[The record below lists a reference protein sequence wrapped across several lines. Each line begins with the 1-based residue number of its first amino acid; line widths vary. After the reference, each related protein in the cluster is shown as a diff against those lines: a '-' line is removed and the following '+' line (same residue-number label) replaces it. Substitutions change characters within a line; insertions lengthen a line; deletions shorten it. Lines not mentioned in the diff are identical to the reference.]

1 MAKKTLEEYKA
12 EFKKHF
18 PPNPS
23 AKWDYAKAI
32 VHVLQPYIIDHADT
46 VFESAQYAQVK
57 ENEKGVQK
65 ADAPKAIKDAVSKS
79 PLIANSENTIWA
91 AEAVMIKALIDLGSD
106 LPVPASNYPATEQK
120 PTFLNCAVWRQ
131 FQAGQKQTPGHPV
144 WEHGPDNKWYV
155 RGYETQYAYRTQ
167 TVFARMRTIQAW
179 FNTLQAAIND
189 EGRTIADTGGTG
201 GTGWWHDA
209 LKSKKTKENEKAL
222 ADAGVND
229 EDALDETI
237 TDAEEV
243 KAERKFQEQ
252 CFLIDYW
259 QEICSVNA
267 CEPYGKYF
275 TCVGP
280 SRHSTV
286 NPSSVISRIV
296 AKQDVHKLMSAPQE
310 LFARIQPKVRLF
322 KRYRVKQKP
331 VFAGQRRV
339 QASGKDQT
347 LFENVYYQP
356 EDKIVQKEIKFADN
370 DHRESV
376 EAAFAPTP
384 GGFKDG
390 VALQR
395 FDFTYYGANPIE
407 ADRNI
412 TCKMSLFFRNLEDLG
427 ASDSTGGGRTATFLD
442 LILFGPNKAK
452 APNPNPYGIKL
463 NEWNPDYYEIKAAI
477 GYFEPPGNDAAQLIT
492 DQEGRDLKNF
502 LKNSTVNLGLVLLG
516 HTFNFNEDGSGTL
529 EIEFQGI
536 VESHLSSNRADL
548 FYTSKRLATEVKR
561 IDAELAYIEARI
573 EQGADEGEA
582 NVEISNEVRSTETDM
597 IAEWFDLIGFLLP
610 GEGVRSQPEYEA
622 TFIKGNG
629 GTYADRK
636 KILEEKRSR
645 FVRNEKTQ
653 RYGAL
658 INRLLAMDKM
668 RYIDVNHAMMG
679 GISEGREQL
688 SRMTSSK
695 RQGAGSTRKPLGVK
709 IRKAN
714 SADLK
719 KRHEK
724 YLDGAA
730 GALDDANDEE
740 TKKKK
745 QKEAKDSFSQPA
757 KDKDKYRVNF
767 FYLGDLMEAAF
778 YQALD
783 NPKEREGDAQ
793 VGPEDYTFSNI
804 HFLMGPITF
813 VDPRTHSPVEVNLA
827 DIPVSLNLF
836 MTWYLENVISPQ
848 RDTYYIRNFIR
859 DVLKS
864 LILETLSPGCFYKYP
879 IRPRFNMVSISGPG
893 IGKKGN
899 TQDRVGIKTSGKG
912 GKKRTGARIKGRI
925 LDINHIAPYP
935 DSNIGAMPPREFF
948 YDFIYCHDGLPY
960 SLKGDPIEDSQN
972 GIYHFQVGSDKG
984 ILKNVTFDRQDQPY
998 VREARTVQDGA
1009 DPIAAQLRH
1018 QYNVTMKCF
1027 GSTVFKPG
1035 MRVHVTPRLATQ
1047 AGGVVANLETSLTYK
1062 LGLGGYI
1069 FLTKV
1074 ENVIE
1079 PGRFETIL
1087 YGINDGMVKRIGKT
1101 DREEPIIVECMPQTI
1116 EEAPAEKENTA
1127 KQTRSLPGLQTP
1139 SEQKADQTGTPL
1151 STVQTSKVPA
1161 EELDDEDAS
1170 GGMSGGY

>member
-12 EFKKHF
+12 EFKKYF
-18 PPNPS
+18 PPNPLE
-23 AKWDYAKAI
+23 KWDYAGAI
-32 VHVLQPYIIDHADT
+32 THVLRPYIIDHADT
-46 VFESAQYAQVK
+46 VFESSQYAQVK

-65 ADAPKAIKDAVSKS
+65 ADASKAIKDAISKS

-106 LPVPASNYPATEQK
+106 LPVPASRYPATEQK
-120 PTFLNCAVWRQ
+120 PTLLNAMVYRNNGDPLWSVGP
-131 FQAGQKQTPGHPV
+131 AG
-144 WEHGPDNKWYV
+144 DYV
-155 RGYETQYAYRTQ
+155 RAYETQYVSKTF
-167 TVFARMRTIQAW
+167 TVFARMRTIAAW
-179 FNTLQAAIND
+179 FNTLQVAISPK
-189 EGRTIADTGGTG
+189 GKTIVDTRANA
-201 GTGWWHDA
+201 GWWLDA

-229 EDALDETI
+229 QDAGDETI

-259 QEICSVNA
+259 QEVCSVNA

-280 SRHSTV
+280 SRHSTI

-296 AKQDVHKLMSAPQE
+296 ARQDVNKLMSAPQE
-310 LFARIQPKVRLF
+310 LFARIQPKIRLF

-370 DHRESV
+370 DHEKSV

-427 ASDSTGGGRTATFLD
+427 ASDGTGGGRTATFLD
-442 LILFGPNKAK
+442 LILFGPNKSK

-477 GYFEPPGNDAAQLIT
+477 GYFEPPGTSASELIT
-492 DQEGRDLKNF
+492 GEDGKDLIDF
-502 LKNSTVNLGLVLLG
+502 LKSSTVNLGLVLLG

-548 FYTSKRLATEVKR
+548 FHTSKRLANDLRK
-561 IDAELAYIEARI
+561 IDAEIAFCESKIQELGG
-573 EQGADEGEA
+573 EQAESTVTLKRGDDPSVMEQVDKVAQA
-582 NVEISNEVRSTETDM
+582 ISDRYLFG
-597 IAEWFDLIGFLLP
+597 FDFLPDAPDYGDLDP
-610 GEGVRSQPEYEA
+610 V
-622 TFIKGNG
+622 FIDGDNN
-629 GTYADRK
+629 TYADRK
-636 KILEEKRSR
+636 KILEERRSR
-645 FVRNEKTQ
+645 YVRNEKTQ

-695 RQGAGSTRKPLGVK
+695 RQGSGSTRKPLGVK

-724 YLDGAA
+724 YLDNAA
-730 GALDDANDEE
+730 GALDDTYDEE

-783 NPKEREGDAQ
+783 NPSEVEGEAQ
-793 VGPEDYTFSNI
+793 AGPEDYTFSNI
-804 HFLMGPITF
+804 HFLMGPLTF
-813 VDPRTHSPVEVNLA
+813 VDPRTHSPVEINLA

-912 GKKRTGARIKGRI
+912 GKKRTGARMKGRI

-948 YDFIYCHDGLPY
+948 YDFMYCHDGLPY

-972 GIYHFQVGSDKG
+972 GIYHFQMGSDKG

-1087 YGINDGMVKRIGKT
+1087 HGINDGMVKRIGKT
-1101 DREEPIIVECMPQTI
+1101 DREEPVIVECMPQTI
-1116 EEAPAEKENTA
+1116 EEAPAEKKNTA
-1127 KQTRSLPGLQTP
+1127 KQRRSGVGLQTP
-1139 SEQKADQTGTPL
+1139 NEQKADQTGTPL
-1151 STVQTSKVPA
+1151 SAVQSSKVPV
-1161 EELDDEDAS
+1161 EELSEEEAT